1 MLPVPIPNTQLE
13 IGNIGIGNIFTLA
26 TFNKENIMK
35 LQYKTVLTPFQVGG
49 KAIYRAVPMTN
60 GTVDLKSLA
69 SKIKER
75 TGLDESVVK
84 YVCELIVKEIVA
96 NVKNGKRVNIANL
109 LGAVASIKGAF
120 PTADAPFD
128 AAVNKV
134 VANVYAK
141 DELNSAFEGIECE
154 NVTQGNHVV
163 IRRVLDTVLKENG
176 KIMTGTNV
184 TVYVSGLNLAIDP
197 AQEDEGCWLE
207 NATDGTIVATGEVTG
222 STSTTLD
229 AKFATVPAPGVYNF
243 VVASR
248 GGLGPEF
255 GVSIA
260 RRSVEV
266 VEA

>member
-1 MLPVPIPNTQLE
+1 
-13 IGNIGIGNIFTLA
+13 
-26 TFNKENIMK
+26 MK
-35 LQYKTVLTPFQVGG
+35 LQYKTVLTPFEVGG
-49 KAIYRAVPMTN
+49 KAIYRAVPITN
-60 GTVDLKSLA
+60 GTVDLKRLA
-69 SKIKER
+69 ADIKAR
-75 TGLDESVVK
+75 TGLDEAVVK
-84 YVCELIVKEIVA
+84 YVCELIVKAIVA
-96 NVKNGKRVNIANL
+96 NVKNGKRVNIENL

-176 KIMTGTNV
+176 KIMAGENV
-184 TVYVSGLNLAIDP
+184 TVYVSGLNLAVD
-197 AQEDEGCWLE
+197 ATQTDEGCWLE
-207 NATDGTIVATGEVTG
+207 NAADGTIVATAEVTG

-229 AKFATVPAPGVYNF
+229 ARFATTPAPGVYNF

-248 GGLGPEF
+248 GGLGTDY

-260 RRSVEV
+260 RRSVEI